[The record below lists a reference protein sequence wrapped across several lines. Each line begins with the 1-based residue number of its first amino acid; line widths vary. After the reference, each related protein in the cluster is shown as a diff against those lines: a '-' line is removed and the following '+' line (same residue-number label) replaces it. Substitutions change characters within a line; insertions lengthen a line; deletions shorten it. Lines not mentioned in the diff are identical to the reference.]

1 MNRPDRTRS
10 PPEPPRVVRLKPS
23 SYQPSKAELDESSQF
38 DASPEEVARGVV
50 RPVIIRRDA
59 D

>member
-23 SYQPSKAELDESSQF
+23 KTELDESSQF